1 MRGGCSAFGYKPIA
15 GHVVTD
21 RVGERNCFSIGNGSS
36 IDAATLELVKEG
48 MVVIG
53 SQRAPASALHLGVE
67 NSY

>member
-36 IDAATLELVKEG
+36 INTSSLELVNECLI
-48 MVVIG
+48 VIG
-53 SQRAPASALHLGVE
+53 SHGRPRTALNLLIERVD
-67 NSY
+67 